1 MKRRDFIK
9 TLAVSGAG
17 AALSFNS
24 IPIKAL
30 GFNSV
35 LGKILEAIFFIFAF
49 CALATGI
56 YLVTKL

>member
-17 AALSFNS
+17 AALSLNS

-35 LGKILEAIFFIFAF
+35 LSKI
-49 CALATGI
+49 CT
-56 YLVTKL
+56 V